1 MPYIGLAGR
10 SVSVAVGS
18 GLGPDALVVGAALAV
33 GRAGGAVSVAVAV
46 AVGAVAVDVS
56 TGCRSVVTTEVGV
69 VVAGADSLQPAS
81 ATAAAT
87 SGARLVKPST
97 GGRANIVSAP
107 QKGQR
112 ASALRT

>member
-18 GLGPDALVVGAALAV
+18 GLGPDALVVGTTLAV
-33 GRAGGAVSVAVAV
+33 GSAGAVSVAVAV
-46 AVGAVAVDVS
+46 AVAVGVAVDVS
-56 TGCRSVVTTEVGV
+56 TGCRSVVTTDVGV

-87 SGARLVKPST
+87 SGARLVKT
-97 GGRANIVSAP
+97 RSAP
-107 QKGQR
+107 QNGQR

>member
-18 GLGPDALVVGAALAV
+18 GVGPDALVVGVALAV
-33 GRAGGAVSVAVAV
+33 GRAEGAVSVAVAV
-46 AVGAVAVDVS
+46 AVGAVAVGVVVS
-56 TGCRSVVTTEVGV
+56 TGCTSVVTTEVGV
-69 VVAGADSLQPAS
+69 VVVGADSLQPAR

-87 SGARLVKPST
+87 SGAKLLKFR
-97 GGRANIVSAP
+97 SAP
-107 QKGQR
+107 QNGQR